1 MEAWAMSAKTDPYQE
16 LLRVLE
22 EAVQE
27 GVYSIGLEFE
37 GRELMVYY
45 QVGSASLGS
54 ARIPKE
60 MQSPVI
66 NELVKRAGLGRK
78 SKGKLQVTLL
88 GKPFEVVVEEYDSFG
103 ESAYNLTLRE
113 RKAAGE

>member
-1 MEAWAMSAKTDPYQE
+1 MSAKADPYPE

-22 EAVQE
+22 DAVQE

-45 QVGSASLGS
+45 QIGCASVGS

-60 MQSPVI
+60 LQHPVI
-66 NELVKRAGLGRK
+66 NELVKRAGLDRK
-78 SKGKLQVTLL
+78 PKGKLQVTLL
-88 GKPFEVVVEEYDSFG
+88 GKNFEVVVEEYDSFG
-103 ESAYNLTLRE
+103 EPGRVHGRRTRWTP
-113 RKAAGE
+113 